1 MVETTRHKRETEP
14 TLLRD
19 VVYVAFKRKFPL
31 IGLFLLGVLIIAYG
45 SVGQKPEYQA
55 TARVMVQRLRAAY
68 AMPAVTS
75 AVLRRGE
82 AINSELQIIMSTA
95 VAAQVVDRLGIS
107 ETKNRGLAIEEYSKR
122 IKAKALPES
131 DIIDIEFRDTD
142 PEWAALVVNTAL
154 ESYLETR
161 ARVALNLEAVEYLTD
176 QADRAKAARDSV
188 AAEIARLTGETGDI
202 IQGLRGEMAMGLQN
216 NLRDEQLTLA
226 ARINSREVELAEVRR
241 WLDESTD
248 YSHVP
253 SGDIYEMG
261 TVATTYTTLIHA
273 DADLASAQARYTP
286 DHPEV
291 KRLERQIAAL
301 QQLLRDEVE
310 RALKRQEMR
319 LFEWKAQKQAVD
331 DLLAQLE
338 QQDAGIAAATVQR
351 RILEADLDARN
362 DVYTIILDRS
372 EEYRVTAAVDPSIQN
387 VSVVSRAEVPSSPTP
402 RPVNMKFVVGV
413 FTIIFGILLVY
424 GLEKADHSLERR
436 EDVHRFLGVKVLA
449 SIPERKV

>member
-1 MVETTRHKRETEP
+1 MAETKRPMRETEP

-19 VVYVAFKRKFPL
+19 VVYVAFKRKYPL
-31 IGLFLLGVLIIAYG
+31 VGLLVLGVLIIAYG

-55 TARVMVQRLRAAY
+55 TARVMVQRLKAAY

-95 VAAQVVDRLGIS
+95 VAADVVDRLGIA
-107 ETKNRGLAIEEYSKR
+107 EKKERGLAIEEYQRR
-122 IKAKALPES
+122 IKANSLPEA
-131 DIIDIEFRDTD
+131 DIIDIQFRDTD

-161 ARVALNLEAVEYLTD
+161 ARVALNYEAVEYLGN
-176 QADRAKAARDSV
+176 QARRAKAARDSV
-188 AAEIARLTGETGDI
+188 AAEIAKLGAEKGDLI
-202 IQGLRGEMAMGLQN
+202 RGLRGEMTMGLKNKLWNQR
-216 NLRDEQLTLA
+216 LDLA

-241 WLDESTD
+241 WLDEDTD

-261 TVATTYTTLIHA
+261 TVSTTYTTLIHA
-273 DADLASAQARYTP
+273 DADLASASARYTP

-291 KRLERQIAAL
+291 KRLERQISSL
-301 QQLLRDEVE
+301 EVLLRQEVE

-319 LFEWKAQKQAVD
+319 LFEWKAQRQAVD
-331 DLLAQLE
+331 DLLLE
-338 QQDAGIAAATVQR
+338 LNGQDAEIANVTVQR

-372 EEYRVTAAVDPSIQN
+372 EEYRVTAAVDPNIQN
-387 VSVVSRAEVPSSPTP
+387 VAVISRAEVPSSPTP
-402 RPVNMKFVVGV
+402 RPVNMKVVVGV
-413 FTIIFGILLVY
+413 FTAIFGILMVY
-424 GLEKADHSLERR
+424 GLEKADHSLDRR
-436 EDVHRFLGVKVLA
+436 EDVQRFLGVKVLA
-449 SIPERKV
+449 SIPERRS